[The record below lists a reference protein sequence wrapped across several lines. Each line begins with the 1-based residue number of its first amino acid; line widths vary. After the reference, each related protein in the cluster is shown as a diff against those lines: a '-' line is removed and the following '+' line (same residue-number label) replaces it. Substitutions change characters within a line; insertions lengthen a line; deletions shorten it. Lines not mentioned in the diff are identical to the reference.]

1 MDLHLFYNLNAYKR
15 ISFNY
20 SKFFFFFSVLATL
33 HGHSVPHRCHFDGDD
48 GYETH
53 CDTHQ
58 NHVGLT
64 STHMDL
70 KIKIFY

>member
-1 MDLHLFYNLNAYKR
+1 MLTSEFLLTTA
-15 ISFNY
+15 SF
-20 SKFFFFFSVLATL
+20 SSFFSVLATL

-48 GYETH
+48 GYESH

-58 NHVGLT
+58 NHVCLT